1 VPADPLGGMN
11 QEQAFHPIYRY
22 AFITDAVEGLIATD
36 IDTLADGE
44 PRNNFFKR
52 AVTWNPGGVL
62 TGARHIILGGHF
74 AYITTPK
81 ALVVVNLDDPLK
93 PRLAATVAM
102 DDPRASALQFRYLW
116 VTTAKG
122 LEVLDVTRLDAPVL
136 VPGAVVPMADAR
148 KVYLARTYAYVAGK
162 AEGLYIVDVKQ
173 PEAPRVYMRYTADGK
188 LNDVEDVI
196 VGSTNASAFAYVADG
211 RNGMKVIQLMSPE
224 SQPNFYGFSPPP
236 KPELIAFA
244 RTKQPA
250 LAVSKG
256 LDRDRAV
263 DESGHQVAILG
274 RLGARP
280 FNRAEMEKMFIG
292 ENGKVWMVEDSVN
305 MTNWSPQR

>member
-1 VPADPLGGMN
+1 MEA
-11 QEQAFHPIYRY
+11 
-22 AFITDAVEGLIATD
+22 
-36 IDTLADGE
+36 
-44 PRNNFFKR
+44 R
-52 AVTWNPGGVL
+52 A
-62 TGARHIILGGHF
+62 GARTRERC
-74 AYITTPK
+74 AW
-81 ALVVVNLDDPLK
+81 
-93 PRLAATVAM
+93 PRSIGQWQRH
-102 DDPRASALQFRYLW
+102 PSY
-116 VTTAKG
+116 
-122 LEVLDVTRLDAPVL
+122 
-136 VPGAVVPMADAR
+136 
-148 KVYLARTYAYVAGK
+148 
-162 AEGLYIVDVKQ
+162 
-173 PEAPRVYMRYTADGK
+173 
-188 LNDVEDVI
+188 
-196 VGSTNASAFAYVADG
+196 
-211 RNGMKVIQLMSPE
+211 SPS